1 IAGQSPA
8 VASLTRSS
16 PTAASAAVAE
26 LGDHL
31 LHEPAPQLAHGG
43 GGLGG
48 EQEAGPAQL
57 VGPLQQVQV
66 ALGGAGGGG
75 GGRGLKVDGPLAACL
90 GRGHHIPVA
99 VALTPEPPVE
109 LVDQ

>member
-1 IAGQSPA
+1 MFRRRNGQIAGQSPA

-16 PTAASAAVAE
+16 PTAASAAGAVAGRRGRGGAVAG

-48 EQEAGPAQL
+48 EEAGAAQL

-66 ALGGAGGGG
+66 ALGGAGGGRG
-75 GGRGLKVDGPLAACL
+75 GAGLEV
-90 GRGHHIPVA
+90 
-99 VALTPEPPVE
+99 
-109 LVDQ
+109 